1 MTVPPVPATPRAP
14 ATSQSPERGGQ
25 PPDHGAERS
34 HSEVGHSLLGL
45 VHLPERRVTIWAL
58 IVAVLVAVI
67 CWYFGADVWHSI
79 LLGSV
84 LTTVGLIS
92 MVGTADGDLGNTD
105 WRGGARPNRDGARG
119 EVAELS
125 WSLRTNYGRVN
136 HKAVSRVR
144 QLARHRL
151 ALHQLDLNDPAD
163 RRGVELLIGRSAN
176 AVLVRSERRPVLRS
190 FLHCL
195 DALDALDGTRPTA
208 TPSRR
213 RRRALVFV
221 PHRLRRARE
230 R

>member
-1 MTVPPVPATPRAP
+1 
-14 ATSQSPERGGQ
+14 
-25 PPDHGAERS
+25 
-34 HSEVGHSLLGL
+34 
-45 VHLPERRVTIWAL
+45 VHLPERRATIWAL
-58 IVAVLVAVI
+58 IVAVLVAAI
-67 CWYFGADVWHSI
+67 SWYFGVDVWHSI

-105 WRGGARPNRDGARG
+105 WRGGASPNRDGARG
-119 EVAELS
+119 DVAELS

-136 HKAVSRVR
+136 HKAVLRVR

-163 RRGVELLIGRSAN
+163 RPGVELLIGRSAY
-176 AVLVRSERRPVLRS
+176 AVLVRSERRPLLRS

-195 DALDALDGTRPTA
+195 DALDAMDRARPTA
-208 TPSRR
+208 ASWRR